1 MTETLVSARDI
12 AFLLY
17 EILDVEALCAR
28 PTFAEHSRETF
39 DAALSTARQIAEEKF
54 LPHFRLLDEEEP
66 RLENGRV
73 VLPPELGEA
82 LKAAAAAGFIAAH
95 FAPER
100 GGMQLPWT
108 VAQACNAHFKAANA
122 PSFSY
127 LLLTIAAANLID
139 LFGTEAQKARYLE
152 PMLTGRFLGTMVLT
166 EPHAG
171 SSLGDLSTRAEPL
184 GDGGYRITGTK
195 IFISGGE
202 HELSENIVHLV
213 LARIAGAPKGPKGIS
228 VFIVPRYRVNADG
241 SLGPAND
248 VKLLGLIHK
257 MGWRGTTSTMLAFG
271 ENGDCRGELLSRP
284 NEGLACMFHM
294 MNEARIGV
302 GLNAAMQGYAGYL
315 AALDYAQNRP
325 QGRKPGQKDPN
336 SPPVA
341 IIEHADVKRMLLAQ
355 KAYAEGAFALCL
367 YAARLVDEWK
377 SAPEAAAREAAGELL
392 ELITPIAKAWPA
404 DYALAANHLAI
415 QVHGG
420 YGYTRDFPV
429 EQLYRDNRLNAIH
442 EGTNGIQALD
452 LLHRKVARDGGQT
465 LRKFANSCRAEA
477 RAMPSELRP
486 ETEGFLA
493 AWDALERAAER
504 ITASHRAGAEERA
517 LANATLFLDALGR
530 LTVAW
535 LWLRQGRAA
544 LSGLGRDASS
554 AEQAFYRGK
563 LQACR
568 YYLRYEL
575 PQVLAQSRLLETLD
589 DTALAMKTS
598 WF

>member
-28 PTFAEHSRETF
+28 PPFAEHSRETF
-39 DAALSTARQIAEEKF
+39 DAALATARQIAEEKF

-95 FAPER
+95 FPPER

-127 LLLTIAAANLID
+127 LLLTIAAVNLID

-166 EPHAG
+166 EPNAG
-171 SSLGDLSTRAEPL
+171 SSLGDLSSRAAPL
-184 GDGGYRITGTK
+184 GDGSFRITGTK

-228 VFIVPRYRVNADG
+228 VFIVPRYRLNADG

-271 ENGDCRGELLSRP
+271 ENGDCRGELLGRP
-284 NEGLACMFHM
+284 NEG
-294 MNEARIGV
+294 
-302 GLNAAMQGYAGYL
+302 
-315 AALDYAQNRP
+315 
-325 QGRKPGQKDPN
+325 
-336 SPPVA
+336 
-341 IIEHADVKRMLLAQ
+341 
-355 KAYAEGAFALCL
+355 
-367 YAARLVDEWK
+367 
-377 SAPEAAAREAAGELL
+377 
-392 ELITPIAKAWPA
+392 
-404 DYALAANHLAI
+404 
-415 QVHGG
+415 
-420 YGYTRDFPV
+420 
-429 EQLYRDNRLNAIH
+429 
-442 EGTNGIQALD
+442 
-452 LLHRKVARDGGQT
+452 
-465 LRKFANSCRAEA
+465 
-477 RAMPSELRP
+477 
-486 ETEGFLA
+486 
-493 AWDALERAAER
+493 
-504 ITASHRAGAEERA
+504 
-517 LANATLFLDALGR
+517 
-530 LTVAW
+530 
-535 LWLRQGRAA
+535 
-544 LSGLGRDASS
+544 
-554 AEQAFYRGK
+554 
-563 LQACR
+563 
-568 YYLRYEL
+568 
-575 PQVLAQSRLLETLD
+575 
-589 DTALAMKTS
+589 
-598 WF
+598 